1 MPRKLLSRDIMKFK
15 KVAFAAAEQEIAQLA
30 KKVLEGL
37 YSYVPAEE
45 ADVIVALGGDGF
57 MLQCL
62 HKYMKQEIPIFG
74 INRGS
79 VGFLMNAYKEN
90 GLLER
95 LERAELNTI
104 PTLAVMAYD
113 KNGNCHKAIAI
124 NDVSIFRQTRFAA
137 KVRVLV
143 DNVVRLEELIC
154 DGILLATP
162 AGSTAY
168 NLSANGPILP
178 LGAGILALTPI
189 SAFRP
194 RQWRGAVLP
203 HQAKV
208 AIEVLAS
215 EMRSVSAV
223 ADFSEFRDVT
233 RVEIWEDTTLAP
245 KLLFDSE
252 HNLEERI
259 LKEQFLL

>member
-1 MPRKLLSRDIMKFK
+1 MKFNSI
-15 KVAFAAAEQEIAQLA
+15 AFAAADQEIAQTA
-30 KKVLEGL
+30 KKLLEAR

-45 ADVIVALGGDGF
+45 ADVVVALGGDGF

-62 HKYMKQEIPIFG
+62 HEYMEQQTPIFG

-79 VGFLMNAYKEN
+79 VGFLMNAYEED

-95 LERAELNTI
+95 LEKAELNTI
-104 PTLAVMAYD
+104 PALSMTVQD
-113 KNGNCHKAIAI
+113 VDGTRHQAIAI
-124 NDVSIFRQTRFAA
+124 NDVSVFRQTRFAA

-143 DNVVRLEELIC
+143 DDVVRLEELIC
-154 DGILLATP
+154 DGILLSTP
-162 AGSTAY
+162 AGSTA
-168 NLSANGPILP
+168 
-178 LGAGILALTPI
+178 LGAGVLALTPI

-208 AIEVLAS
+208 VIEVLS
-215 EMRSVSAV
+215 SDMRPVSAV
-223 ADFSEFRDVT
+223 ADFYEFRNVI
-233 RVEIWEDTTLAP
+233 RVEIIEDSSLAP
-245 KLLFDSE
+245 KLLFDPE

-259 LKEQFLL
+259 LKEQFLP

>member
-1 MPRKLLSRDIMKFK
+1 MRFK
-15 KVAFAAAEQEIAQLA
+15 KIAFAAAAQEIAQVA
-30 KKVLEGL
+30 KKSFEAR
-37 YSYVPAEE
+37 YEHVPAKE

-62 HKYMKQEIPIFG
+62 HKYMEQQKPIFG

-79 VGFLMNAYKEN
+79 VGFLMNVYEED

-95 LERAELNTI
+95 LEKAEPNTI
-104 PTLAVMAYD
+104 PTLVMTAHD
-113 KNGNCHKAIAI
+113 KNGNSHRAIAI
-124 NDVSIFRQTRFAA
+124 NDVSVFRQTRFAS
-137 KVRVLV
+137 KVRVLI
-143 DNVVRLEELIC
+143 DDVVRLEELIC
-154 DGILLATP
+154 DGILLSTP

-178 LGAGILALTPI
+178 LGAGVLALTPI

-208 AIEVLAS
+208 TIEVLSAD
-215 EMRSVSAV
+215 MRPVSAV

-233 RVEIWEDTTLAP
+233 RIEIWEDTTMAP
-245 KLLFDSE
+245 ELLFDQE

>member
-1 MPRKLLSRDIMKFK
+1 MKFNSL
-15 KVAFAAAEQEIAQLA
+15 AFAAADQEIAQTA
-30 KKVLEGL
+30 KKNLEAR
-37 YSYVPAEE
+37 YDHVPAEE
-45 ADVIVALGGDGF
+45 ADVVVALGGDGF

-62 HKYMKQEIPIFG
+62 HEYLEQQTPIFG

-79 VGFLMNAYKEN
+79 VGFLMNAYEED

-95 LERAELNTI
+95 LEKAEISTI
-104 PTLAVMAYD
+104 PALSMTVQD
-113 KNGNCHKAIAI
+113 VDGTRHQAIAI
-124 NDVSIFRQTRFAA
+124 NDVSVFRQTRFAA

-143 DNVVRLEELIC
+143 DDVVRLEELIC
-154 DGILLATP
+154 DGILLSTP

-168 NLSANGPILP
+168 NLSAHGPILP
-178 LGAGILALTPI
+178 LGAGVLALTPI

-208 AIEVLAS
+208 VIEVLNYD
-215 EMRSVSAV
+215 MRPVSAV
-223 ADFSEFRDVT
+223 ADFYEFRNVV
-233 RVEIWEDTTLAP
+233 RVEIGADSSLAP
-245 KLLFDSE
+245 KLLFDPE

-259 LKEQFLL
+259 LKEQFLP